1 MSQEPSPTDPTDA
14 VPQRVSPIT
23 FPSTDLVLPKPGETD
38 PQTVRDAYRET
49 SFALRPDM
57 NWLVKALKLQ
67 RAIVAASY
75 PSKYRNHRYGA
86 ALLLWSRIYTTG
98 IDLLRMTASGSYAS
112 AAPLLRAQLE
122 WLGAEQAVVGSE
134 YVDYESWLRD
144 AFQPDPEFGATAI
157 GMGQYMAGQQ
167 IAGADDLSEI
177 YRAASELARP
187 HFGASA
193 LLAAPESN
201 VQKIAINWGDQ
212 SFHLGWAQILFG
224 WEMVVQDR
232 QLRFAIGRDLF
243 AVEAEMRESYHKLH
257 RELESLLSARDRCRT
272 EWAAKDGRQRL
283 LIHSFRR
290 QPGGAP
296 KELLL

>member
-1 MSQEPSPTDPTDA
+1 MSQEPGPDELAGP

-23 FPSTDLVLPKPGETD
+23 FPGHDPTLPKPSETD

-57 NWLVKALKLQ
+57 NWLLSALQLQ
-67 RAIVAASY
+67 RTIVEASY
-75 PSKYRNHRYGA
+75 PSKYRNHRYAA

-98 IDLLRMTASGSYAS
+98 VDLLRLTAHASYAS
-112 AAPLLRAQLE
+112 GAPLVRAQLE

-134 YVDYESWLRD
+134 FVDYESWLRE
-144 AFQPDPEFGATAI
+144 AFQPDLEFNATAI

-167 IAGADDLSEI
+167 IAGADDLSAI

-193 LLAAPESN
+193 VLAAPESN
-201 VQKIAINWGDQ
+201 VQKVAIHWGDQ
-212 SFHLGWAQILFG
+212 SFHFGWAQILFG
-224 WEMVVQDR
+224 WQMVIQDR

-243 AVEAEMRESYHKLH
+243 AVEAEARDSYQQLH
-257 RELESLLSARDRCRT
+257 RQMESMLSAPDRCRT
-272 EWAAKDGRQRL
+272 QWVEKDGRQRL